1 MEPSAL
7 ERQVMRKV
15 AWRLLPFMGICYL
28 AAFLDRVNVSFAKL
42 SMLADLNLSTAMYA
56 TGAGIFFTGYFLFEL
71 PSNLLLERVGA
82 RLWIARI
89 MVMWG
94 VISAGMMFVNGKW
107 GFYIL
112 RFLLGAAEAGFFPGL
127 VLYNTYWFPK
137 SYRSRTIS
145 IFMTAAVF
153 SFVVGGPLSG
163 WLLDHTQFGLKNWQW
178 LFLVEG
184 VPSVLLGILVLFYLP
199 NGPHSAKWLKPE
211 ELAWLASVLV
221 SERAAQEEKKH
232 FTLKEAL
239 LNWKVMLLSVIY
251 FLSIVGGYGVDFFLP
266 TLLQSAYPALTKSAL
281 GWLSAVPPLI
291 TIPVMILHSRRA
303 DRLKEHRWH
312 VAIAAWW
319 FALGLVLLSFPLPPL
334 LVVVALTVCVS
345 GRWSMIGPFWGLSTG
360 FLTGTAAAGAIA
372 MINSIGNLGGQA
384 GPAIL
389 ASLQS
394 SDGSFALGLR
404 VLAALVAMCG
414 VLTVALLSADRQHPA
429 PGVARVSSH
438 L

>member
-1 MEPSAL
+1 MEQSAL
-7 ERQVMRKV
+7 ERHVMRKV
-15 AWRLLPFMGICYL
+15 AWRLLPFMGICYV

-42 SMLADLNLSTAMYA
+42 SMLADLNFSTAMYA
-56 TGAGIFFTGYFLFEL
+56 TGAGIFFVGYFIFEV

-89 MVMWG
+89 MLLWG
-94 VISAGMMFVNGKW
+94 VISAGMAFVTGKW

-112 RFLLGAAEAGFFPGL
+112 RFLLGASEAGFFPGL

-145 IFMTAAVF
+145 MFMTAAPF
-153 SFVVGGPLSG
+153 SFVIGGPLSG
-163 WLLDHTQFGLKNWQW
+163 WLMDHPQFGWKNWQW

-184 VPSVLLGILVLFYLP
+184 IPSVLLGIAVLFYLP
-199 NGPHSAKWLKPE
+199 NGPHGAKWLKPE
-211 ELAWLASVLV
+211 ELTWLASVLD

-239 LNWKVMLLSVIY
+239 LDRKVMLLSLIF
-251 FLSIVGGYGVDFFLP
+251 FLCVVGGYGVDFFLP
-266 TLLQSAYPALTKSAL
+266 TLLQSAYPTLTKSEL

-291 TIPVMILHSRRA
+291 TIPIMILHGRRA

-312 VAIAAWW
+312 VAIASWW
-319 FALGLVLLSFPLPPL
+319 LSVGLVLLSFPLPPL
-334 LVVVALTVCVS
+334 LVVVALTLCVS
-345 GRWSMIGPFWGLSTG
+345 GRWSVVGPFWGLPTA
-360 FLTGTAAAGAIA
+360 FLTGTAAAGGIA
-372 MINSIGNLGGQA
+372 MINSIANLGGQA

-389 ASLQS
+389 ASFQS

-414 VLTVALLSADRQHPA
+414 VLTVSLRPADRQVPRA
-429 PGVARVSSH
+429 SRVSSH
-438 L
+438 R

>member
-1 MEPSAL
+1 MEQSAL

-42 SMLADLNLSTAMYA
+42 SMLTDLNLSTSMYA
-56 TGAGIFFTGYFLFEL
+56 TGAGIFFTGYFFFEV
-71 PSNLLLERVGA
+71 PSNLALERVGA

-89 MVMWG
+89 MLMWG
-94 VISAGMMFVNGKW
+94 IISSGMMFVSGKW
-107 GFYIL
+107 EFYIL

-127 VLYNTYWFPK
+127 ILYNTYWFPK

-163 WLLDHTQFGLKNWQW
+163 WLLDHPQLGLKNWQW

-184 VPSVLLGILVLFYLP
+184 VPSFLLGIVVLFYLP
-199 NGPHSAKWLKPE
+199 NGPATAKWLKPK
-211 ELAWLASVLV
+211 ELAWLASVLGA
-221 SERAAQEEKKH
+221 ERAAQEEKKR

-251 FLSIVGGYGVDFFLP
+251 FLSVVGGYGVDFFLP
-266 TLLQSAYPALTKSAL
+266 TLLQSAYPALTKSEL
-281 GWLSAVPPLI
+281 GWLSALPPLI
-291 TIPVMILHSRRA
+291 TIPIMILHSRHA

-312 VAIAAWW
+312 MAVAAWW
-319 FALGLVLLSFPLPPL
+319 FSAGLVLLSFPVPPL
-334 LVVVALTVCVS
+334 LVVLALTLCVS
-345 GRWSMIGPFWGLSTG
+345 GRWSIIGPFWGLPTG
-360 FLTGTAAAGAIA
+360 FLTGTAAAGGIA

-414 VLTVALLSADRQHPA
+414 VLTVALLPSDGQHL
-429 PGVARVSSH
+429 ARRAAGVSSH